1 MGISRTFQ
9 GRVKSHGAEANE
21 QIPYVRNNE
30 DWWMSVQDAIPN
42 TLEAEIHEDQVRQCV
57 DKLGTIRRDVIV
69 LSVSAILE
77 PTMSYREAL
86 LTSSHQFKVEVCSP
100 QMPSRASR

>member
-21 QIPYVRNNE
+21 QIPYVGNNE

-42 TLEAEIHEDQVRQCV
+42 TLEAEIHEDQVRQCI
-57 DKLGTIRRDVIV
+57 D
-69 LSVSAILE
+69 
-77 PTMSYREAL
+77 
-86 LTSSHQFKVEVCSP
+86 
-100 QMPSRASR
+100 